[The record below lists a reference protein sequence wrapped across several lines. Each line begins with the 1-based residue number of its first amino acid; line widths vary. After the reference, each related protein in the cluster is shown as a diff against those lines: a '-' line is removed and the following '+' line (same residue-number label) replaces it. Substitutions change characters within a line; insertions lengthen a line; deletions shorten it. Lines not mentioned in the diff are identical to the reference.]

1 MNNRLKY
8 TILSLIL
15 ALYCGLSAS
24 STMAQNADTNQL
36 SQKDTLTLQQIM
48 DVVIQNHPAIKEA
61 EEALNTADAR
71 IGLAKSGYYPNIDAT
86 ANFSNVGPAPSLTI
100 PDMGSFQLFPHNNYS
115 AAVNVQ
121 QSIYDFGKTS
131 TNIEYA
137 KGGKELAEKSIET
150 IKQNM
155 AKGVIKNYYTLL
167 YLQEAIKIKDEQ
179 LKVLESHLDF
189 VKKKKATGSGT
200 DYEILSTK
208 VKISAVENQKTDLV
222 AARDVQLSILNS
234 LLGQPVKKF
243 HIVKD
248 TLTVSQPNM
257 PDDSVVNYALQ
268 HREEMQMALKKTD
281 LASIKL
287 DVVKAENKPSLN
299 FIAEGGAKNG
309 YVPELGRIKANYVV
323 GVGVRIPIFDAT
335 RTKYK
340 IMQAKSSIESSTF
353 QSEVTKRKI
362 SSEVVENETALMKD
376 YKKLE
381 QSKLLLSQA
390 EEAYKLAET
399 NYSAGA
405 ITNLDLL
412 DATTNVSE
420 SKLMVLKSQIDYAVS
435 IYFFDASLGERLY

>member
-8 TILSLIL
+8 IILSLSL
-15 ALYCGLSAS
+15 AFSCGLFAS
-24 STMAQNADTNQL
+24 SNAMAQYTDPNQL
-36 SQKDTLTLQQIM
+36 PKDTLTLQQIM

-61 EEALNTADAR
+61 EEALNSADAR
-71 IGLAKSGYYPNIDAT
+71 IGLARSGYYPNVDVT

-115 AAVNVQ
+115 AAVNIH
-121 QSIYDFGKTS
+121 QSIYDFGKTDA
-131 TNIEYA
+131 NVNYA
-137 KGGKELAEKSIET
+137 SESKDLAEKSVKT
-150 IKQNM
+150 TKQNM
-155 AKGVIKNYYTLL
+155 AKAVIRNYYTLL
-167 YLQEAIKIKDEQ
+167 YLQQAIKIKDEQ
-179 LKVLESHLDF
+179 LKVLGSHLDY
-189 VKKKKATGSGT
+189 VQKKKATGSST
-200 DYEILSTK
+200 NYDILSTK
-208 VKISAVENQKTDLV
+208 VKISGVENQKTDLV

-234 LLGQPVKKF
+234 LLGLQVKAY
-243 HIVKD
+243 HVVKD
-248 TLTVSQPNM
+248 TLTVSKPDMPN
-257 PDDSVVNYALQ
+257 DSIIDYALQ
-268 HREEMQMALKKTD
+268 HREEMQMALKQTD
-281 LASIKL
+281 LASMKL

-309 YVPELGRIKANYVV
+309 YVPKLGKIKPNYVV
-323 GVGVRIPIFDAT
+323 GVGIRIPIFDAT

-340 IMQAKSSIESSTF
+340 VMQAKSTIESSTF
-353 QSEVTKRKI
+353 QSEVTKRQI
-362 SSEVVENETALMKD
+362 SSEVIENETALMKD

-420 SKLMVLKSQIDYAVS
+420 SKLMVLKSQIDYTVS
-435 IYFFDASLGERLY
+435 IYLFDASLGEHLY